1 MDEALKACLREF
13 GVEDEEDQEEC
24 IELIKQQDESFEM
37 RVGKKK
43 RKEFGER
50 VRQIVSEFSREKK
63 SEEEVSIGKQTLEEK
78 IKEVLEEF
86 GIEEAEDQEEV
97 MELIRKKDASYELR
111 VKKKLR
117 EEFRKRVEELLAE
130 GTEEK
135 RSFEEEVRECL
146 MEFGVSD

>member
-1 MDEALKACLREF
+1 MDEALKTCLREF

-50 VRQIVSEFSREKK
+50 VRQIVSEFAREKK
-63 SEEEVSIGKQTLEEK
+63 DEEGVSIGKQTLEEK
-78 IKEVLEEF
+78 MKEVLEEF

-97 MELIRKKDASYELR
+97 MELIRKKDTSYELR
-111 VKKKLR
+111 VKKRLR
-117 EEFRKRVEELLAE
+117 EQFRKRVEELLVE
-130 GTEEK
+130 GVEEK
-135 RSFEEEVRECL
+135 RSF
-146 MEFGVSD
+146 